1 MDKHFSQGRPE
12 NTTIKNCFLKVV
24 IIRGST
30 INKCSS
36 LNFVPFLSKL
46 NQCIYYVCDAIP

>member
-36 LNFVPFLSKL
+36 LNSIPFLSKL